1 MTQWGTTTEEV
12 GRWVGEQ
19 VGAAVVVELAKV
31 RPWAVVWKATDDEG
45 RCWWAKQNC
54 PGQVFEAELVA
65 VLARLA
71 PSYVVPVTVAD
82 ADRGLL
88 LTPDQ
93 GAVFADTVRED
104 DLAAWARLVQR
115 AMELARVTADHG
127 AEVLATGLTVCR
139 VPDQVADRVAR
150 DRDEVATLALP
161 DTVVHNDLHE
171 HNAFDD
177 PDGLRFFDFAD
188 AVWDHPLTGLLVPL
202 NVLASHLGD
211 PGPADPRLR
220 RVADAAL
227 EVWTDVAPLAELR
240 RALPAALRLGRLG
253 RAESWARIEPHL
265 DAGDL
270 EDFGGAAT
278 AWLDRLDDPVP
289 VTFA

>member
-1 MTQWGTTTEEV
+1 MTHWAASTDDV
-12 GRWVGEQ
+12 ARWVGEQ
-19 VGAAVVVELAKV
+19 VGGEVVVELAKL
-31 RPWAVVWKATDDEG
+31 RPWAVVWQATDDVG
-45 RCWWAKQNC
+45 RSWWAKQNC
-54 PGQVFEAELVA
+54 PGQGFEAELLA

-82 ADRGLL
+82 VDRGLL

-93 GAVFADTVRED
+93 GPVFADTVGPD
-104 DLAAWARLVQR
+104 DLDAWARLVQR
-115 AMELARVTADHG
+115 AMELARATADHG
-127 AEVLATGLTVCR
+127 AELLATGLTGCR
-139 VPDQVADRVAR
+139 VPDHVAARVAR
-150 DRDEVATLALP
+150 DRDEVGSADLP

-188 AVWDHPLTGLLVPL
+188 AVWDHPLAGLLVPL
-202 NVLASHLGD
+202 NVLAAHLGD

-227 EVWTDVAPLAELR
+227 EVWTDVAPLPELR

-270 EDFGGAAT
+270 EDFGGAAA
-278 AWLDRLDDPVP
+278 AWLGRLGDPVP

>member
-1 MTQWGTTTEEV
+1 MTPWTATTDDV
-12 GRWVGEQ
+12 ASWVGEQ
-19 VGAAVVVELAKV
+19 VGSEVVVELAKV
-31 RPWAVVWKATDDEG
+31 RPWAVVWQATDASG
-45 RCWWAKQNC
+45 RSWWAKQNC
-54 PGQVFEAELVA
+54 PGQAFEAELVA

-71 PSYVVPVTVAD
+71 PSYVVPVVVAD
-82 ADRGLL
+82 PERGLL

-93 GAVFADTVRED
+93 GRVFADTVAED
-104 DLAAWARLVQR
+104 DLDAWVRLVQR

-127 AEVLATGLTVCR
+127 AELLATGLTGCR
-139 VPDQVADRVAR
+139 VPDAVADRVGR
-150 DRDEVATLALP
+150 DRDEVAGVGLP

-188 AVWDHPLTGLLVPL
+188 AVWDHPLSGLLVPL
-202 NVLASHLGD
+202 NVLALHLGD

-227 EVWTDVAPLAELR
+227 EVWTDVAPLSELR

-265 DAGDL
+265 GSGDL
-270 EDFGGAAT
+270 EEFGGATT
-278 AWLDRLDDPVP
+278 AWLGRLDDPVP
-289 VTFA
+289 VGFA